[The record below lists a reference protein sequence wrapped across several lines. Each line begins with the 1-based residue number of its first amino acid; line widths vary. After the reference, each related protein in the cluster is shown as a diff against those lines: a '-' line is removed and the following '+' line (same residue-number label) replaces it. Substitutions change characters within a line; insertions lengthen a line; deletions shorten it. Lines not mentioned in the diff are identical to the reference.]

1 MKNELI
7 ISCVHNKVT
16 SVSEYIVVSLTKG
29 KKKVK
34 FTHHYEPDK
43 GHNVAVKLKRKHV
56 KELIDRLTHV
66 IDVESSRFEY
76 SYKYDT
82 SELSIKS
89 THCDLGGVVSLSLE
103 EYHKSQ
109 ETIHIDRVD
118 TINLIEY
125 LTDLVPLMKS

>member
-16 SVSEYIVVSLTKG
+16 RVSEYIVVSLTKG

-34 FTHHYEPDK
+34 FAHHYEPDK
-43 GHNVAVKLKRKHV
+43 EVNVSVKLKRKHV
-56 KELIDRLTHV
+56 KELIDRLDYV
-66 IDVESSRFEY
+66 IDVEPNTFYER
-76 SYKYDT
+76 YKNDT
-82 SELSIKS
+82 SELEIKS
-89 THCDLGGVVSLSLE
+89 TRCELGGIVSLSVVD
-103 EYHKSQ
+103 YSKSQ

-125 LTDLVPLMKS
+125 LKDLLPLMKS